1 MIITSKYSLRIFLLF
16 FMLAVGIGQV
26 SQEGTPYSFDHKL
39 SGEIPVMRMPVVD
52 VEALL
57 LEDENRPSGTPFR
70 YGATLPLNLSLDN
83 PDIWLTL
90 PNGDKLWRLQICN

>member
-16 FMLAVGIGQV
+16 FTLAVGTGQV

-39 SGEIPVMRMPVVD
+39 SGEIPMMRMPVVD

-70 YGATLPLNLSLDN
+70 YGETLPLNLFWTT
-83 PDIWLTL
+83 PTY
-90 PNGDKLWRLQICN
+90 G